1 MSPKIR
7 SYGSEGLYLV
17 RKERIMSARELHDSK
32 TWAGRLSVVFA
43 LMILM
48 ICCIPAF
55 AAGKIKKTGYKGDG
69 RIEVEFAVKVSY
81 DNAVVTVSDSKG
93 ESVKAA
99 IVEMDEDDLE
109 FVIDKVQ
116 LGETYSFTIDGV
128 IVGKDKESSQLAGE
142 ITIPTWS
149 GVVPV
154 REVSYDENSHQVE
167 IEFDTRVE
175 WETPTVVITSGAY
188 NMVTGIDEFED
199 SEIEVS
205 VEELTKGVTYKYTI
219 NGVRKR
225 NSKEPFGS
233 VTGTFSY

>member
-1 MSPKIR
+1 M
-7 SYGSEGLYLV
+7 V
-17 RKERIMSARELHDSK
+17 RKERKMSARELHDSK
-32 TWAGRLSVVFA
+32 PRAGRLSVVVV

-55 AAGKIKKTGYKGDG
+55 AAGKIKKVEYKGDG
-69 RIEVEFAVKVSY
+69 RVEVEFASKVSY
-81 DNAVVTVSDSKG
+81 DNPAVEVSDSKG
-93 ESVKAA
+93 EAVKAS

-109 FVIDKVQ
+109 FVISDVQ
-116 LGETYSFTIDGV
+116 LGETYSFTIEGV
-128 IVGKDKESSQLAGE
+128 IVGEDKESSKLKGE
-142 ITIPTWS
+142 VTVPSWT

-154 REVSYDENSHQVE
+154 KEVSYDENSYQVE
-167 IEFDTRVE
+167 FEFDARVE

-205 VEELTKGVTYKYTI
+205 VEELTQGVTYKYTI